1 MQFGQSIKKFL
12 NQMSK
17 YFSFSSCILF
27 ILTFWYV
34 LLKQMRVHIIE
45 HLIMKAEKLLLL
57 AIIYKNTIILW
68 FIAIKYELR

>member
-27 ILTFWYV
+27 ILTLIRFAETNASPHHRTFNYESRKV
-34 LLKQMRVHIIE
+34 TIACN
-45 HLIMKAEKLLLL
+45 HL
-57 AIIYKNTIILW
+57 
-68 FIAIKYELR
+68 